1 MLVRLLPLQAALR
14 GPHDDGLELRSRGFI
29 GDADLIDTTL
39 LRAFFA
45 LSGEITEDIAWVRVL
60 RILLDISTPIGLDG
74 VADRVFTVPCLRLA
88 AVLALPPLETLTA
101 AEQIRDTINGAIM
114 LGAPTYNHGDAR
126 GCGIIYWTTALTIID
141 APTVRGFAGQARALR
156 PLRQAVEEHI
166 PPLLGDTRALDDFA
180 WRMRRALDAALEAV
194 NG

>member
-1 MLVRLLPLQAALR
+1 MLVRLLPWQAALR
-14 GPHDDGLELRSRGFI
+14 GPHDDAVELRMRGFF

-45 LSGEITEDIAWVRVL
+45 LSGEITADIAWVRAL
-60 RILLDISTPIGLDG
+60 RVLLDISTPIGLDG
-74 VADRVFTVPCLRLA
+74 VADRAFTVPCLRLA
-88 AVLALPPLETLTA
+88 AVLALPPLETLMT
-101 AEQIRDTINGAIM
+101 AEQIEDTINSAIAQ
-114 LGAPTYNHGDAR
+114 GAPAYNNGDAR
-126 GCGIIYWTTALTIID
+126 GCGIIYWATALTIVN

-156 PLRQAVEEHI
+156 PLRQAVEEQI
-166 PPLLGDTRALDDFA
+166 PQLLGEARAIDDFA